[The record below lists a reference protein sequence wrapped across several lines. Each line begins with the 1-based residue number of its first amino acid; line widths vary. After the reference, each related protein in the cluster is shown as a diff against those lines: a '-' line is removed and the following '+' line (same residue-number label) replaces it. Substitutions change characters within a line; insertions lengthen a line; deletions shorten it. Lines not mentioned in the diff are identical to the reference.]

1 MVADRLGLRA
11 LRGGGEREKSIFVLV
26 LVFFCFI
33 VFIFQI
39 GLGSVFALG
48 GHDIKPGGLFFP
60 WAGDHRLALDG
71 LHGTS
76 LFSADLLR
84 GQSGQ
89 AWAKA
94 YEI

>member
-48 GHDIKPGGLFFP
+48 GHDIN
-60 WAGDHRLALDG
+60 
-71 LHGTS
+71 
-76 LFSADLLR
+76 
-84 GQSGQ
+84 
-89 AWAKA
+89 
-94 YEI
+94 Y